1 MTRAAAGRA
10 AEARAAA
17 VAAASA
23 FADWAATPV
32 RDRIGLLQTASDA
45 LEAHADEVV
54 EIACAEVGSSPDWVR
69 FNVGIAAAMLRQ
81 TTDLADLL
89 DSTESPVECGSHIG
103 HPCRGRTFGLR

>member
-1 MTRAAAGRA
+1 MSDAVVTRAAAGRA

-32 RDRIGLLQTASDA
+32 RDRIGLLRNAADA
-45 LEAHADEVV
+45 LETHAAEVV

-69 FNVGIAAAMLRQ
+69 FNVELAAAMLRQ
-81 TTDLADLL
+81 TSDLADFL
-89 DSTESPVECGSHIG
+89 DNTESPVEGHIL
-103 HPCRGRTFGLR
+103 CRRP